1 MIANRSGFAGLL
13 LLAVFLIPASALAQ
27 SMEKIKIVYA
37 SRSLPFFSA
46 FVAKEMNFYARQGLE
61 VELIQVAPRIAIT
74 ALATNQVDYS
84 LNIGSTMRAAMRGLP
99 VRAVA
104 SSTVAPFFALITKE
118 KSVQDLKGKLVGVTD
133 PGGTNYQVTKLILQH
148 YGLVPLKDVQ
158 LLTIGEEKL
167 ILDSLLSG
175 RIAGAAISPPWP
187 FEAERHGFKIL
198 VKASD
203 VAQFPFVG
211 PTANL
216 DKIKN
221 QREQVK
227 KVIRAEIE
235 ALRFIRERRQES
247 IDMIMRLFKMDKEI
261 AQKSYD
267 FTASFFSKDARIQ
280 PEAVKRLIALEKEAG
295 NIKEDV
301 DVSQVA
307 DLSLAE
313 EVHRELSRGR

>member
-1 MIANRSGFAGLL
+1 MNHTRAFFAWL
-13 LLAVFLIPASALAQ
+13 LLAAAVFVPARALAQ
-27 SMEKIKIVYA
+27 SVEKIKIVYA
-37 SRSLPFFSA
+37 SRGLPFFSA
-46 FVAKEMNFYARQGLE
+46 FVAKEMNFYAKQGLE

-84 LNIGSTMRAAMRGLP
+84 MNIGSTMRAAMRGLP

-104 SSTVAPFFALITKE
+104 SSTVAPFFALVSRE
-118 KSVQDLKGKLVGVTD
+118 KSVQDLKGKLLGVTD

-158 LLTIGEEKL
+158 LFTIGEEKL
-167 ILDSLLSG
+167 LLDAMIAG
-175 RIAGAAISPPWP
+175 RIAGAAITPPWP
-187 FEAERHGFKIL
+187 FEAEKHGFKIL
-198 VKASD
+198 VKASE
-203 VAQFPFVG
+203 VVQFPFVG
-211 PTANL
+211 PTASL
-216 DKIKN
+216 DKINN

-247 IDMIMRLFKMDKEI
+247 IDMIARLFKMDKDI

-295 NIKEDV
+295 NIKDDV

-307 DLSLAE
+307 DLSLVDEAL
-313 EVHRELSRGR
+313 RQSPAR

>member
-1 MIANRSGFAGLL
+1 MIANRSGFAGLV
-13 LLAVFLIPASALAQ
+13 LLAAFLIPASVLAQ
-27 SMEKIKIVYA
+27 NMEKVKIVYA
-37 SRSLPFFSA
+37 SRGLPFFSA
-46 FVAKEMNFYARQGLE
+46 FVAKEMSFYAKQGLE

-84 LNIGSTMRAAMRGLP
+84 MNIGSTMRAAMRGLP

-104 SSTVAPFFALITKE
+104 SSTVAPFFALVSKE
-118 KSVQDLKGKLVGVTD
+118 KSVQDLKGKLLGVTD

-158 LLTIGEEKL
+158 LLTIGEEKV
-167 ILDSLLSG
+167 ILEALLSG

-211 PTANL
+211 PTVNL
-216 DKIKN
+216 DKIKT
-221 QREQVK
+221 QREQIK

-247 IDMIMRLFKMDKEI
+247 IDMIARLFKMDKDI

-280 PEAVKRLIALEKEAG
+280 PEAVKRLIALEREAG

-307 DLSLAE
+307 DLSLVD
-313 EVHRELSRGR
+313 EVQRQLPAR

>member
-1 MIANRSGFAGLL
+1 MDSCRSRFAWLL
-13 LLAVFLIPASALAQ
+13 ILGIVVTPARVVAQ
-27 SMEKIKIVYA
+27 NLEKIKIVYA
-37 SRSLPFFSA
+37 SRGLPFFSA
-46 FVAKEMNFYARQGLE
+46 LLAKEMNFYLKHGLE
-61 VELIQVAPRIAIT
+61 VELVQVAPRLAIT

-84 LNIGSTMRAAMRGLP
+84 MNIGSTMRAAMRGLP

-104 SSTVAPFFALITKE
+104 SSTVAPFFALVSKE
-118 KSVQDLKGKLVGVTD
+118 KTVRELRGKLLGVTD
-133 PGGTNYQVTKLILQH
+133 PGGTNYQVTKLILSH

-158 LLTIGEEKL
+158 LLTVGEEKL
-167 ILDSLLSG
+167 LLEAMIAG

-187 FEAERHGFKIL
+187 FEAERHGFRIL

-203 VAQFPFVG
+203 IAQFPFVG

-216 DKIKN
+216 DKIRN

-227 KVIRAEIE
+227 RLIRAEIE

-247 IDMIMRLFKMDKEI
+247 IEMIARLFKMDREI

-280 PEAVKRLIALEKEAG
+280 PEAVKRLIALEREAG
-295 NIKEDV
+295 NVKGEV
-301 DVSQVA
+301 DISQVA

-313 EVHRELSRGR
+313 EVQRELSSGR

>member
-1 MIANRSGFAGLL
+1 MTVNRSGFAWIL
-13 LLAVFLIPASALAQ
+13 LLALFLIPASGLAQ
-27 SMEKIKIVYA
+27 GTEKIKIVYA
-37 SRSLPFFSA
+37 SRGLPFFSA
-46 FVAKEMNFYARQGLE
+46 FVAKEMNFYAKQGLE
-61 VELIQVAPRIAIT
+61 VELVQVAPRIAIT

-84 LNIGSTMRAAMRGLP
+84 MNIGSTLRAAMRGLP

-104 SSTVAPFFALITKE
+104 SSTVAPFFALVSKE
-118 KSVQDLKGKLVGVTD
+118 KNVQDLKGRLLGVTD

-167 ILDSLLSG
+167 ILDALIAG

-187 FEAERHGFKIL
+187 FEAERYGFKIL

-211 PTANL
+211 PSVNL
-216 DKIKN
+216 DKIKT
-221 QREQVK
+221 QREQIK

-247 IDMIMRLFKMDKEI
+247 IDMIARLFKMDKEI

-280 PEAVKRLIALEKEAG
+280 PEAVKRLIALEKESG

-301 DVSQVA
+301 DVLQVA
-307 DLSLAE
+307 DLSLVE
-313 EVHRELSRGR
+313 EVQRQFPGR

>member
-1 MIANRSGFAGLL
+1 MIANRSGFAWVL

-37 SRSLPFFSA
+37 SRGLPFFSA
-46 FVAKEMNFYARQGLE
+46 FVAKEMNFYAKQGLE
-61 VELIQVAPRIAIT
+61 VELVQVAPRIAIA

-84 LNIGSTMRAAMRGLP
+84 MNIGSTLRAAMRGLP

-104 SSTVAPFFALITKE
+104 SSTVAPFFALVSKE
-118 KSVQDLKGKLVGVTD
+118 KSVQDLRGKLLGVTD

-158 LLTIGEEKL
+158 LLTIGEEKV
-167 ILDSLLSG
+167 ILEALLSG

-211 PTANL
+211 PTVNL
-216 DKIKN
+216 DKIKT
-221 QREQVK
+221 QREQIK

-247 IDMIMRLFKMDKEI
+247 IDMIARLFNMDKDI

>member
-1 MIANRSGFAGLL
+1 MDNCTSRLVWILL
-13 LLAVFLIPASALAQ
+13 LGVLLTPARALSQ
-27 SMEKIKIVYA
+27 SLEKVKIVYA
-37 SRSLPFFSA
+37 SRGLPFFSA
-46 FVAKEMNFYARQGLE
+46 FVAKEMNIYSKQGLE
-61 VELIQVAPRIAIT
+61 VELVQIAPRLAIT

-84 LNIGSTMRAAMRGLP
+84 MNIGSTMRAAMRGLP

-104 SSTVAPFFALITKE
+104 SSTVAPFFALVSKE
-118 KSVQDLKGKLVGVTD
+118 RSVQDLRGKILGVTD
-133 PGGTNYQVTKLILQH
+133 PGGTNYQVTKLILYH

-158 LLTIGEEKL
+158 LLTVGEEKL
-167 ILDSLLSG
+167 LLDAMIAG

-187 FEAERHGFKIL
+187 FEAERHGFRIL

-203 VAQFPFVG
+203 VVQFPFVG

-227 KVIRAEIE
+227 RLIRAEIE
-235 ALRFIRERRQES
+235 ALRFTRERRQES
-247 IDMIMRLFKMDKEI
+247 IEMIARIFKMDREI

-280 PEAVKRLIALEKEAG
+280 PEAVKRLITLEKEAG
-295 NIKEDV
+295 NVKGEV
-301 DVSQVA
+301 DISQVA
-307 DLSLAE
+307 DLSLVE
-313 EVHRELSRGR
+313 EVQRQSSSGR